1 MLPAAALA
9 LPQLAAE
16 IPTRYVIPGVDA
28 LTVPLTIALL
38 EADVITAPM
47 LRTPRNALL
56 VDVFG
61 EQEKLLSE
69 RALSHWWT
77 KLIRKTPC
85 KFFRWSLQ
93 VQQIEDTNYDAL
105 TTAWF
110 CFSRMGDDMPRF
122 ALGRGI
128 ERLELLLEGFGQT
141 VLAVLRDAVLL
152 LPESFNPWTALDWA
166 DQAYWRES
174 RDDVELLE
182 MRREEG
188 GYKTVQELLENEH
201 VVTRAVFFAEVP
213 EWVCAPKRTLSREK
227 IAAAAGNDR
236 LARQVIELCDQIHA
250 LVNRPGFVLHPAD
263 KGVYRTSQYPIEG
276 CMVLLWKPFDVI
288 GETID
293 DYLNDLGQCG
303 EYTDF
308 IDANPVPMTAAGVRE
323 FMTLTEQM
331 LQVAV
336 LVEKLILLLGEK
348 Y

>member
-1 MLPAAALA
+1 MLPLAALA

-28 LTVPLTIALL
+28 LMVPLTIALL

-56 VDVFG
+56 VDVIG
-61 EQEKLLSE
+61 EPEKQLSA

-77 KLIRKTPC
+77 KLIREHSC

-93 VQQIEDTNYDAL
+93 VQQLDDTNYDKL

-110 CFSRMGDDMPRF
+110 CFSRMGDDIPRF
-122 ALGRGI
+122 ALAKGI
-128 ERLELLLEGFGQT
+128 ERLELLKEGFGQT
-141 VLAVLRDAVLL
+141 VLAVLRDAVML
-152 LPESFNPWTALDWA
+152 LPESFNPWFALDWA

-174 RDDVELLE
+174 RDDAELLE
-182 MRREEG
+182 MRREDG
-188 GYKTVQELLENEH
+188 NYKTVEELLENEH
-201 VVTRAVFFAEVP
+201 VVTRAVFFAELP
-213 EWVCAPKRTLSREK
+213 EWVCAPKRTLSREA
-227 IAAAAGNDR
+227 IAAAAGDDQ
-236 LARQVIELCDQIHA
+236 LAHQAIELCDQVHG
-250 LVNRPGFVLHPAD
+250 LVNRPDFVLHPSD
-263 KGVYRTSQYPIEG
+263 KGAYRTGNYPIDG

-308 IDANPVPMTAAGVRE
+308 IDASPVPVTAAGVRE
-323 FMTLTEQM
+323 FMTLTEQT

>member
-9 LPQLAAE
+9 LPQLADE
-16 IPTRYVIPGVDA
+16 IPARYVVPGVNA
-28 LTVPLTIALL
+28 ITVPLTIALL

-61 EQEKLLSE
+61 EQEKRLSE
-69 RALSHWWT
+69 SALSHWWT

-93 VQQIEDTNYDAL
+93 VQQLEHTNYDML

-110 CFSRMGDDMPRF
+110 CFSRMGEDVPRF
-122 ALGRGI
+122 ALARGI
-128 ERLELLLEGFGQT
+128 ERLEMRKEGFGQT

-152 LPESFNPWTALDWA
+152 LPESFNPWTALEWA
-166 DQAYWRES
+166 DQVYWRES

-188 GYKTVQELLENEH
+188 GYKTVQELLENED
-201 VVTRAVFFAEVP
+201 VTTRAVFFAELP
-213 EWVCAPKRTLSREK
+213 EWVCAPKRTLSREQ
-227 IAAAAGNDR
+227 IAAAAGVYQF
-236 LARQVIELCDQIHA
+236 AHQVIEVCDQIHE
-250 LVNRPGFVLHPAD
+250 LVNRPDFVLHPAD
-263 KGVYRTSQYPIEG
+263 KGVYRTSQYPIDG
-276 CMVLLWKPFDVI
+276 CMVLVWKPFDVI
-288 GETID
+288 GEAID

-303 EYTDF
+303 EYSEF
-308 IDANPVPMTAAGVRE
+308 IDASPVPLTAAGVRE
-323 FMTLTEQM
+323 FMTLTEQTI
-331 LQVAV
+331 QVAV

>member
-16 IPTRYVIPGVDA
+16 IPVRYVIPGIDA

-47 LRTPRNALL
+47 LRTPHNALL

-61 EQEKLLSE
+61 EQEKQLSA

-77 KLIRKTPC
+77 KLIREHSC

-93 VQQIEDTNYDAL
+93 VVQLDDTNYDTL

-110 CFSRMGDDMPRF
+110 CFSRMGEDVPRF
-122 ALGRGI
+122 ALARGI
-128 ERLELLLEGFGQT
+128 ERLEVLREGFGQT
-141 VLAVLRDAVLL
+141 ALAVLRDAVLL

-166 DQAYWRES
+166 DQVYWQES
-174 RDDVELLE
+174 RDDAELLE
-182 MRREEG
+182 MRRDDG

-201 VVTRAVFFAEVP
+201 VITRAAFFAELP

-227 IAAAAGNDR
+227 IAAAAGGDR
-236 LARQVIELCDQIHA
+236 FARQVIELCDQLHS
-250 LVNRPGFVLHPAD
+250 LVNRPDFVLHPAD
-263 KGVYRTSQYPIEG
+263 KGVYRTSQYPIDG
-276 CMVLLWKPFDVI
+276 CMVLVWKPFDVI

-293 DYLNDLGQCG
+293 DYLNDLGQSG
-303 EYTDF
+303 EYCEF
-308 IDANPVPMTAAGVRE
+308 IDATPVPMTAAGMRE
-323 FMTLTEQM
+323 FMTLTEQTI
-331 LQVAV
+331 QVAV

>member
-16 IPTRYVIPGVDA
+16 IPARYVIPGVDA

-38 EADVITAPM
+38 EAEVITAPM
-47 LRTPRNALL
+47 LRAPRNALL

-61 EQEKLLSE
+61 EQEKQLSA

-77 KLIRKTPC
+77 KLIREHSC

-93 VQQIEDTNYDAL
+93 VQQLDDTNYDKL

-110 CFSRMGDDMPRF
+110 CFSRIGGDIPRF
-122 ALGRGI
+122 ALGKSI
-128 ERLELLLEGFGQT
+128 ERLELLREGFGQT
-141 VLAVLRDAVLL
+141 VLAVLRDAVML

-188 GYKTVQELLENEH
+188 GYKTVEELLENEH
-201 VVTRAVFFAEVP
+201 VTTRAMFFAELP
-213 EWVCAPKRTLSREK
+213 EWVCAPKRTLPRED
-227 IAAAAGNDR
+227 IAAAAGDDQF
-236 LARQVIELCDQIHA
+236 AHQVIELCDELHA
-250 LVNRPGFVLHPAD
+250 LVSQPGFVLHPSDA
-263 KGVYRTSQYPIEG
+263 GVYRASQYPIDG

-308 IDANPVPMTAAGVRE
+308 IAASPVPMTAADVRS
-323 FMTLTEQM
+323 FMALTEQT

-336 LVEKLILLLGEK
+336 LVEKLVLLLGEK